1 MKKTLLLIMMSVF
14 IIAGTASAK
23 MGDMVKQVG
32 DLKVR
37 IEMNMEDH
45 GKSGMDMSGE
55 DMHHAKGA
63 NKLNI
68 FISDS
73 DSKPVKNAKIK
84 LSYSMPPK
92 GNMPPM
98 KYTSRAKLNGE
109 QYDAKVNFSMKGA
122 WDVMIYIKRP
132 EKPLSKVDF
141 SVHVK

>member
-1 MKKTLLLIMMSVF
+1 MKKILLLIVLGTF
-14 IIAGTASAK
+14 FIAGAASAK
-23 MGDMVKQVG
+23 MDEMVKQVG
-32 DLKVR
+32 DLKVK
-37 IEMNMEDH
+37 IMMDMEKHGEGGMNMSE
-45 GKSGMDMSGE
+45 E
-55 DMHHAKGA
+55 TMHHAMGA

-73 DSKPVKNAKIK
+73 EAKPVKNAKVK

-122 WDVMIYIKRP
+122 WDVMVYIKRP
-132 EKPLSKVDF
+132 DKPLSKVDF
-141 SVHVK
+141 SVHVE